1 MLFRSGPSLR
11 ASDFEPIFEASK
23 ALKDPVKMAAN
34 VAEKREEWL
43 NKLALSAVTGEVLA
57 WGLWLPD
64 NEEHEEPMVCMA
76 GSTGFEE
83 NAERALLLALWG
95 ALDQPEYRI
104 NHKLCGW
111 NICGF
116 DLPFLQRRSWVHGVE
131 PPAWVYHATGRGL
144 AHIHTDLMLMWSGFN
159 PTDRISLATAA
170 KLFRLPGKLGNGA
183 DFAATLATDRDAAEA
198 YLRQDIILTSM
209 VAERMGVEV

>member
-1 MLFRSGPSLR
+1 
-11 ASDFEPIFEASK
+11 
-23 ALKDPVKMAAN
+23 MAAN

-43 NKLALSAVTGEVLA
+43 SKLALSAVTGQVLA

-64 NEEHEEPMVCMA
+64 DEEPIVKMA
-76 GSTGFEE
+76 DASEPEE
-83 NAERALLLALWG
+83 KSERSLLLALWEN
-95 ALDQPEYRI
+95 LDSYWPEMRI

-116 DLPFLQRRSWVHGVE
+116 DLPFLQRRSWVHDIE
-131 PPAWVYHATGRGL
+131 PPAWVYQATGRGL

-183 DFAATLATDRDAAEA
+183 DFAATLATDREAAEA

-209 VAERMGVEV
+209 VAERMGVAV